1 MHRAIRHV
9 KKIALRAC
17 YSLFVK
23 VIYIPKT
30 QIDKALTILPLR
42 GKRNLEPFI
51 SLAKETGLP
60 LQLLEDTDVVNDAE
74 IHKKADDLWLCLSGE
89 VAFICGGEMQDLWL
103 SKRRDSSENPD
114 EIKGKSISGGTAYVL
129 RPGDWLWIPAGV
141 PHQHS
146 AAKTARLAI
155 IKIPR

>member
-30 QIDKALTILPLR
+30 QIDKALTILPLQ
-42 GKRNLEPFI
+42 GKRNIEPFI

-74 IHKKADDLWLCLSGE
+74 IHKKADDLWLCLS
-89 VAFICGGEMQDLWL
+89 
-103 SKRRDSSENPD
+103 
-114 EIKGKSISGGTAYVL
+114 
-129 RPGDWLWIPAGV
+129 
-141 PHQHS
+141 
-146 AAKTARLAI
+146 
-155 IKIPR
+155 